1 VAVNAVAPVGT
12 RIVEA
17 STLIEPV
24 LGVSVYRALQDAQL
38 SGFRSIEVHD
48 NNTATVVWYRED

>member
-1 VAVNAVAPVGT
+1 MANVTHPIGA

-24 LGVSVYRALQDAQL
+24 EGVSIYQALQDAQL
-38 SGFRSIEVHD
+38 AGFVAIEVHD
-48 NNTATVVWYRED
+48 NNTATVIWHRED